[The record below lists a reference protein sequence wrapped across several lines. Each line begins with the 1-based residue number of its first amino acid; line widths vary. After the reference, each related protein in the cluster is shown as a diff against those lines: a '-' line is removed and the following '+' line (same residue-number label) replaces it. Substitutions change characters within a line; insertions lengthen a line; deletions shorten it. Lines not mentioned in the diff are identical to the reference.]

1 MNFSNYPC
9 WNVDAVSKTT
19 VIDAATLPGWL
30 FSGVHHPLPAH
41 CRRLGTKGP
50 GKLATENDT
59 QAAFEGRVN
68 EDGYLLIPVVGSA
81 GTGKTHLV
89 KWVHSQVKDEH
100 DDWRSLYL
108 PKNGTN
114 LRGVISR
121 LIEGETG
128 TAIDNAREALE
139 QAPAQHQEDD
149 ALGSLLIDQLAF
161 EANYGELGL
170 SGLGKRASEL
180 RKRVKRDLPT
190 LLQDPITRSALTRER
205 GVIPRLVDLANK
217 GRHENDNHDD
227 FDVQISEED
236 LPLGIADAGQ
246 AAVPTQNILTLWR
259 ASPQKREAAVALI
272 NYLLPRCIRKVFLSE
287 GVDLVAILREL
298 RHELHEQGKE
308 LAIFIEDLTVLHGVE
323 QAFLDAIVEP
333 AKPPDGG
340 PTMCPLRVLFAIT
353 EGHLDTMATIR
364 ERCEDAFHM
373 DATHGN
379 DGLNDS
385 EAATFLA
392 RYLNGSRLDHGEE
405 SLGNACNDCKHQEP
419 CHKAFGVSEEGHGL
433 YPFTA
438 KAGVNFVRAHSRD
451 NDRFDPRRTVR
462 GLRDHLL
469 RAIEE
474 IPTSDYPSTTVLDQ
488 FADTAALVDPAV
500 LENLRQSGHAERT
513 TGVVRFWTD
522 SPPGLTSENLV
533 ALSIPLEILTAFGLP
548 TSGLQGGEIGDP
560 PPPPPPNGNG
570 DDPPAPPPPPTT
582 WKDQLDAEHK
592 RLLDRLQEWS
602 QNGALLNNT
611 QSKVVRQLVRDVVDQ
626 NVQLD
631 ITPHFH
637 DHWFPSG
644 GQHDHIRDEL
654 IHVEGSATNPP
665 PNPLVVV
672 ENNPET
678 AYALEALLQASLPF
692 DNEDETHRKRIAA
705 AEISSEWTKQF
716 AAHFDDVG
724 TSEELDE
731 ATAGLCLASL
741 GTGRI
746 KPPFEPED
754 LMATL
759 LSPLD
764 PPDEGTDRSR
774 KWHGAMERLLGRDMM
789 KHERRRDLVR
799 QRLGESRGKRADVRA
814 IDASRLQI
822 LVDEFLNALENGR
835 STSVDA
841 ELEKFK
847 EATDTEWQRLAKCV
861 ERIDDVDLE
870 TSWQA
875 QTTAVFDTLETG
887 WREGLYV
894 QPDDRRRLEEILQ
907 SASNEDHKTL
917 ARLDEVH
924 QHGGFIDKFCFAG
937 SPDALVARAVAEFCL
952 LSTKG
957 LSEID
962 TALTGHTTGAGSS
975 DAVLQ
980 ELLDEL
986 QELQELLDNTDG
998 DGDSP

>member
-1 MNFSNYPC
+1 MNFSNYLC

-50 GKLATENDT
+50 GKLATESDT

-89 KWVHSQVKDEH
+89 KWIHSQVKDEH

-108 PKNGTN
+108 PKNRTN

-128 TAIDNAREALE
+128 RAIDNAREALE
-139 QAPAQHQEDD
+139 QAPAQHHEDD

-161 EANYGELGL
+161 EANFGELGL

-180 RKRVKRDLPT
+180 RDRVKRDLPT
-190 LLQDPITRSALTRER
+190 LLQDPITRSALTREG

-217 GRHENDNHDD
+217 GRHENDSHDD

-236 LPLGIADAGQ
+236 LPLGIVDAGQ
-246 AAVPTQNILTLWR
+246 AAAPTQKILNQWR
-259 ASPQKREAAVALI
+259 ASPQKKEAAVALI

-287 GVDLVAILREL
+287 GVDLKAILREL

-308 LAIFIEDLTVLHGVE
+308 LALFIEDLTVLHGVE
-323 QAFLDAIVEP
+323 HAFLDAIVEP
-333 AKPPDGG
+333 ATDPDGG

-353 EGHLDTMATIR
+353 EGHLDTMATVR
-364 ERCEDAFHM
+364 ERCEPAFHM
-373 DATHGN
+373 DATHGD
-379 DGLNDS
+379 DGLHDR

-405 SLGNACNDCKHQEP
+405 SFGNACTDCKKKEA

-438 KAGVNFVRAHSRD
+438 KAAINFVRGHSRD

-469 RAIEE
+469 SAIEE
-474 IPTSDYPSTTVLDQ
+474 LPTSDYPSTTVLDQ
-488 FADTAALVDPAV
+488 FADTAPLVDPAV
-500 LENLRQSGHAERT
+500 LESLRQSGHGERT
-513 TGVVRFWTD
+513 TGVVRFWTN
-522 SPPGLTSENLV
+522 SPPGVTSENLV
-533 ALSIPLEILTAFGLP
+533 TLSIPLEILTAFGLP
-548 TSGLQGGEIGDP
+548 TSGLQGGETVDPP

-570 DDPPAPPPPPTT
+570 PPPPPPPLTT
-582 WKDQLDAEHK
+582 WRDELDGKAK
-592 RLLDRLQEWS
+592 KLLDRLQEWS
-602 QNGALLNNT
+602 QNGALLNNE
-611 QSKVVRQLVRDVVDQ
+611 QSKLVRQLVRDVVDQ

-644 GQHDHIRDEL
+644 KQHDPIRDEL
-654 IHVEGSATNPP
+654 ILVEGSASVSPR
-665 PNPLVVV
+665 NPLVVV
-672 ENNPET
+672 ENNTKT
-678 AYALEALLQASLPF
+678 AYALAALLRVTFPF
-692 DNEDETHRKRIAA
+692 DNENETHNLRIAA
-705 AEISSEWTKQF
+705 AEIASEWTKQF

-724 TSEELDE
+724 TSKELDE

-741 GTGRI
+741 GSGRI
-746 KPPFEPED
+746 QPPFEPED
-754 LMATL
+754 LMATI

-764 PPDEGTDRSR
+764 PPVRDAGRTK
-774 KWHGAMERLLGRDMM
+774 KWQVAMERLLGKDMR
-789 KHERRRDLVR
+789 KHESRRDLVR
-799 QRLGESRGKRADVRA
+799 QRLGESRGKGADVRA

-822 LVDEFLNALENGR
+822 LVDKFLDALENDR
-835 STSVDA
+835 STSIDA

-847 EATDTEWQRLAKCV
+847 EATDAEWQQLAKCAEWV
-861 ERIDDVDLE
+861 NDVDLE
-870 TSWQA
+870 TPWRDQA
-875 QTTAVFDTLETG
+875 QAAFDTLDAG
-887 WREGLYV
+887 WGEALYTEK
-894 QPDDRRRLEEILQ
+894 DDRKRLGDILQ
-907 SASNEDHKTL
+907 NASDEDHETL
-917 ARLDEVH
+917 ARLNEVH
-924 QHGGFIDKFCFAG
+924 QHGDFISRFCFAG
-937 SPDALVARAVAEFCL
+937 SPDALVARAVTEFCL

-957 LSEID
+957 FSEID
-962 TALTGHTTGAGSS
+962 KALAGHTTGAGSS

-980 ELLDEL
+980 ELLDA
-986 QELQELLDNTDG
+986 LQELLDEIDG
-998 DGDSP
+998 DRDGDSL